1 MKKFVVTGG
10 SGFIGSNLVKFLLRK
25 NYFVINID
33 KLSYSANPYNLK
45 GIFKNKN
52 YRFFKQDINNQ
63 PQIYKILNRYKPN
76 GIFNLAAETHVDR
89 SIDNPRNFI
98 KSNILGVY
106 NLLETLKKYS
116 KTVSGVDIGVIK
128 KIPSGGGLGG
138 GSSNAATVLI
148 ALNDLWNLKLPKS
161 ELFDIGQTLGADVP
175 VFVNGHSAWAEGK
188 GDILTPIN
196 LPRFYYLVVS
206 INKHISTQEIFTHK
220 ALTMSPVQR
229 KISDFSLVSNPH
241 NDCLDAAIEL
251 EGEIQQALNHLD
263 STENHLGIARMTGS
277 GCCVFIAFENKE
289 DAVLANEKL
298 PTQWSGFVAQA
309 IDRSPTINWDV
320 AKW

>member
-1 MKKFVVTGG
+1 MPEVTYLAPAK
-10 SGFIGSNLVKFLLRK
+10 INLFLHITSKRADGYHNLQTIFQLLDYGDEITFSLRNDGEIK
-25 NYFVINID
+25 RIYGNETISPD
-33 KLSYSANPYNLK
+33 KDLILRSA
-45 GIFKNKN
+45 
-52 YRFFKQDINNQ
+52 
-63 PQIYKILNRYKPN
+63 
-76 GIFNLAAETHVDR
+76 H
-89 SIDNPRNFI
+89 
-98 KSNILGVY
+98 
-106 NLLETLKKYS
+106 TLKKYS

-196 LPRFYYLVVS
+196 LPRFFYLVVS

-241 NDCLDAAIEL
+241 NDCLDAAIEM
-251 EGEIQQALNHLD
+251 EGEIQKALNHLD
-263 STENHLGIARMTGS
+263 STENHLGVARMTGS
-277 GCCVFIAFENKE
+277 GCCVFVAFESKE
-289 DAVLANEKL
+289 DAVIAKEKL
-298 PTQWSGFVAQA
+298 PSQWSGFVAQA
-309 IDRSPTINWDV
+309 IDRSPTNNWDV

>member
-1 MKKFVVTGG
+1 MPEVTYLAPAKV
-10 SGFIGSNLVKFLLRK
+10 NLFLHINSKRADGYHNLQTIFQLLDYGDEITFSLRNDGEIK
-25 NYFVINID
+25 RIYGNETISPD
-33 KLSYSANPYNLK
+33 KDLILRSA
-45 GIFKNKN
+45 
-52 YRFFKQDINNQ
+52 
-63 PQIYKILNRYKPN
+63 
-76 GIFNLAAETHVDR
+76 H
-89 SIDNPRNFI
+89 
-98 KSNILGVY
+98 
-106 NLLETLKKYS
+106 TLKKYCE
-116 KTVSGVDIGVIK
+116 TEAGVDIGVIK
-128 KIPSGGGLGG
+128 KIPIGGGLGG

-196 LPRFYYLVVS
+196 LPRFFYLVVS

-241 NDCLDAAIEL
+241 NDCLDAAIDL

-263 STENHLGIARMTGS
+263 STENHLGVARMTGS
-277 GCCVFIAFENKE
+277 GCCVFVAFESKE
-289 DAVLANEKL
+289 DAVIAKEKL
-298 PTQWSGFVAQA
+298 PSQWSGFVAQA
-309 IDRSPTINWDV
+309 IDRSPTNNWDV

>member
-1 MKKFVVTGG
+1 MPEVTYLAPAK
-10 SGFIGSNLVKFLLRK
+10 INLFLHITSKRADGYHNLQTIFQLLDYGDEITFSLRNDGEIK
-25 NYFVINID
+25 RIYGNETISPD
-33 KLSYSANPYNLK
+33 KDLILRSA
-45 GIFKNKN
+45 
-52 YRFFKQDINNQ
+52 
-63 PQIYKILNRYKPN
+63 
-76 GIFNLAAETHVDR
+76 H
-89 SIDNPRNFI
+89 
-98 KSNILGVY
+98 
-106 NLLETLKKYS
+106 TLKKYS

-196 LPRFYYLVVS
+196 LPRFFYLVVS

-298 PTQWSGFVAQA
+298 PSQWSGFVAQA
-309 IDRSPTINWDV
+309 IDRSPTNNWDV

>member
-1 MKKFVVTGG
+1 MPEATYLAPAK
-10 SGFIGSNLVKFLLRK
+10 INLFLHITSKRADGYHNLQTIFQLLDYGDEITFSLR
-25 NYFVINID
+25 NDGEINRIYGNETIPPD
-33 KLSYSANPYNLK
+33 KDLILHSAN
-45 GIFKNKN
+45 
-52 YRFFKQDINNQ
+52 
-63 PQIYKILNRYKPN
+63 
-76 GIFNLAAETHVDR
+76 
-89 SIDNPRNFI
+89 
-98 KSNILGVY
+98 
-106 NLLETLKKYS
+106 TLKKYS
-116 KTVSGVDIGVIK
+116 KTESGVDIGVIK
-128 KIPSGGGLGG
+128 KIPTGGGLGG

-148 ALNDLWNLKLPKS
+148 ALNDLWNLKLTKS
-161 ELFDIGQTLGADVP
+161 NLLDIGQILGADVS
-175 VFVNGHSAWAEGK
+175 VFVNGFSAWAEGK

-196 LPRFYYLVVS
+196 LPRFFYLVVS

-263 STENHLGIARMTGS
+263 STENHLGVARMTGS

-289 DAVLANEKL
+289 DAVIAKEKL
-298 PTQWSGFVAQA
+298 PSQWSGFVAQA
-309 IDRSPTINWDV
+309 IDRSPTNNWDV

>member
-1 MKKFVVTGG
+1 MPEVTYLAPAK
-10 SGFIGSNLVKFLLRK
+10 INLFLHITSKRADGYHNLQTIFQLLDYGDEITFSLRNDGEIK
-25 NYFVINID
+25 RIYGNEAIPAD
-33 KLSYSANPYNLK
+33 KDLILRSAN
-45 GIFKNKN
+45 
-52 YRFFKQDINNQ
+52 
-63 PQIYKILNRYKPN
+63 
-76 GIFNLAAETHVDR
+76 
-89 SIDNPRNFI
+89 
-98 KSNILGVY
+98 
-106 NLLETLKKYS
+106 TLKKYS

-161 ELFDIGQTLGADVP
+161 ELLDISQTLGADVP

-196 LPRFYYLVVS
+196 LPRFFYLVVS

-263 STENHLGIARMTGS
+263 STENHLGVARMTGS
-277 GCCVFIAFENKE
+277 GCCVFVAFESKE
-289 DAVLANEKL
+289 DAVLAKEKL
-298 PTQWSGFVAQA
+298 PSQWSGFVAQA
-309 IDRSPTINWDV
+309 IDRSPTNNWDV

>member
-1 MKKFVVTGG
+1 MPEVTYLAPAK
-10 SGFIGSNLVKFLLRK
+10 INLFLHINSKRADGYHNLQTIFQLLDYGDEITFSLRNDGEIK
-25 NYFVINID
+25 RIYGNEAIPAD
-33 KLSYSANPYNLK
+33 KDLILRSAN
-45 GIFKNKN
+45 
-52 YRFFKQDINNQ
+52 
-63 PQIYKILNRYKPN
+63 
-76 GIFNLAAETHVDR
+76 
-89 SIDNPRNFI
+89 
-98 KSNILGVY
+98 
-106 NLLETLKKYS
+106 TLKKYS

-128 KIPSGGGLGG
+128 KIPTGGGLGG

-196 LPRFYYLVVS
+196 LPRFFYLVVS

-263 STENHLGIARMTGS
+263 STENHLGVARMTGS

-298 PTQWSGFVAQA
+298 PSQWSGFVAQA
-309 IDRSPTINWDV
+309 IDRSPTNNWDV

>member
-1 MKKFVVTGG
+1 MPEVTYLAPAK
-10 SGFIGSNLVKFLLRK
+10 INLFLHITSKRADGYHNLQTIFQLLDYGDEITFSLRNDGEIK
-25 NYFVINID
+25 RIYGNETISPD
-33 KLSYSANPYNLK
+33 KDLILRSA
-45 GIFKNKN
+45 
-52 YRFFKQDINNQ
+52 
-63 PQIYKILNRYKPN
+63 
-76 GIFNLAAETHVDR
+76 H
-89 SIDNPRNFI
+89 
-98 KSNILGVY
+98 
-106 NLLETLKKYS
+106 TLKKYS

-128 KIPSGGGLGG
+128 KIPTGGGLGG

-196 LPRFYYLVVS
+196 LPRFFYLVVS

-229 KISDFSLVSNPH
+229 KMSDFSLVSNPH
-241 NDCLDAAIEL
+241 NDCLDAAIEM

-263 STENHLGIARMTGS
+263 STENHLGVARMTGS
-277 GCCVFIAFENKE
+277 GCCVFVAFESKE
-289 DAVLANEKL
+289 DAVIAKEKL
-298 PTQWSGFVAQA
+298 PSQWSGFVAQA
-309 IDRSPTINWDV
+309 IDRSPTNNWDV

>member
-1 MKKFVVTGG
+1 MPEVTY
-10 SGFIGSNLVKFLLRK
+10 FAPAKINLFLHITSKRADGYHNLQTIFQLLDYGDEITFSLRNDGEIK
-25 NYFVINID
+25 RIYGNETISPD
-33 KLSYSANPYNLK
+33 KDLILRSAH
-45 GIFKNKN
+45 
-52 YRFFKQDINNQ
+52 
-63 PQIYKILNRYKPN
+63 
-76 GIFNLAAETHVDR
+76 A
-89 SIDNPRNFI
+89 
-98 KSNILGVY
+98 
-106 NLLETLKKYS
+106 LKKYS

-175 VFVNGHSAWAEGK
+175 IFVNGHSAWAEGK

-196 LPRFYYLVVS
+196 LPRFFYLVVS

>member
-1 MKKFVVTGG
+1 MPEATYFAPAK
-10 SGFIGSNLVKFLLRK
+10 INLFLHITSKRADGYHNLQTIFQLLDYGDEITFSLRNDGEIK
-25 NYFVINID
+25 RIYGNETIPPD
-33 KLSYSANPYNLK
+33 KDLILRSAN
-45 GIFKNKN
+45 
-52 YRFFKQDINNQ
+52 
-63 PQIYKILNRYKPN
+63 
-76 GIFNLAAETHVDR
+76 
-89 SIDNPRNFI
+89 
-98 KSNILGVY
+98 
-106 NLLETLKKYS
+106 TLKKYS
-116 KTVSGVDIGVIK
+116 KAKAGVDIGVIK
-128 KIPSGGGLGG
+128 KIPTGGGLGG

-148 ALNDLWNLKLPKS
+148 ALNDLWNLKLPKNK
-161 ELFDIGQTLGADVP
+161 LLDIGQTLGADIP

-196 LPRFYYLVVS
+196 LPRFFYLVVS
-206 INKHISTQEIFTHK
+206 INKHISTQKIFTHK

-263 STENHLGIARMTGS
+263 STENHLGVARMTGS

-298 PTQWSGFVAQA
+298 PSQWSGFVAKA
-309 IDRSPTINWDV
+309 IDRSPVNNWDV